1 LNQNSFQSIV
11 DYEKNLIIK
20 RKQSS
25 LNNDVMTFR
34 ENSLHDWNS
43 KIPVWASERI
53 ENSAWF
59 KFKNEEK
66 NVR

>member
-1 LNQNSFQSIV
+1 
-11 DYEKNLIIK
+11 
-20 RKQSS
+20 
-25 LNNDVMTFR
+25 MTFR

-43 KIPVWASERI
+43 KIPEWASERI
-53 ENSAWF
+53 KNSVWF

>member
-1 LNQNSFQSIV
+1 LNQNCLQSIV
-11 DYEKNLIIK
+11 DYEKNLIIN

-25 LNNDVMTFR
+25 LNIDVMKFR
-34 ENSLHDWNS
+34 ENPPHDWNS
-43 KIPVWASERI
+43 QIPVWASERI